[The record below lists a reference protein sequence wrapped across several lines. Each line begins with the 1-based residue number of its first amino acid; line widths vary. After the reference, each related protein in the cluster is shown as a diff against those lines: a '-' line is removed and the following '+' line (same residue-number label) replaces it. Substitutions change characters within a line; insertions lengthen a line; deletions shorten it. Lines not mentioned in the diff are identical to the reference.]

1 MNLNFK
7 KLIKYAAAAV
17 CGASLFACTDLS
29 ELEDRVDS
37 LDSRITALESQL
49 TNLQGNIDA
58 VNALFDGQ
66 KFITSISDGT
76 EAGEYKLTMS
86 DGKEYTI
93 KQGQIGNTPQISVDE
108 EGYWIVN
115 YGDDDKFDRITVN
128 GKDTPVSATPQFR
141 VNDAGN
147 WEVSTDGGRSY
158 SAVCYS
164 DGTTPVPAVGEGGD
178 FFQKIAF
185 DEKTGTLSLTL
196 ADGKTYS
203 FTVTTDFVC
212 RIANEENPVE
222 FAPGTA
228 RTFDVTLKGVKEIY
242 VVKPDGWKVEIT
254 GDDAADGTAEVTAK
268 MTVTPPAASQAETK
282 ISADS
287 DSDIVLHAVSASGD
301 RSIFAKMTVAV
312 VIAQEP
318 SVSIEA
324 TEITEASVTYTV
336 TPNELATSWKY
347 IHQLSSD
354 EAPTAESTEWAD
366 GATTTLL
373 IENLSA
379 STEYTLYVLP
389 VGAEGNG
396 TIVSCGA
403 TTEKAP
409 INDYYSAFMAGED
422 IEIGGKIYN
431 ISQFPDKDKIKKMEN
446 ANSSIYNTSGSYGD
460 GTIIFIAIENQDK
473 PVSIGNAGDI
483 IVIGN
488 NPDKKPKVIRS
499 ASNLNDAGNKRLV
512 LANLIIDMPN
522 SVDNKGEVV
531 KNGFVANSPFSEL
544 TLDNCD
550 ILMNETNPL
559 IQVTAAGKGISNINI
574 ENCKINIPA
583 GNSSRYIVST
593 AGVETT
599 VDKLNFR
606 NNIVYCDNGMVT
618 TFRLVNSQN
627 DQTKTTIKDIVIEN
641 NTLSNICYNNSAMVI
656 ALNIDQATVT
666 KNLVYFNTSSW
677 SAVTQQYHCILRA
690 YGNYPATAY
699 CTDNIAYYDQSVTTG
714 ITGDNAGGRYY
725 FRIFQNNSF
734 KPTTGS
740 AEEFELISSDP
751 FSGGDIATFTPSGE
765 YSGYGSD
772 IAR

>member
-1 MNLNFK
+1 MK
-7 KLIKYAAAAV
+7 KIKILTIILAIILISMVGFVGVYVKEQNRMENQVKDY
-17 CGASLFACTDLS
+17 SLLSDLS
-29 ELEDRVDS
+29 GERTVRLTVNKDSEEVIKDSEGNVVETEEELTDEQLAEKGYTKESVPNNSQEVLNVDNYNKTKEVIEKRLKRLGVQEYEITVDENTGDIILRLPENSNTDTIISNIYTVGKFEIVDS
-37 LDSRITALESQL
+37 E
-49 TNLQGNIDA
+49 
-58 VNALFDGQ
+58 
-66 KFITSISDGT
+66 T
-76 EAGEYKLTMS
+76 EEVLINNDDIKLM
-86 DGKEYTI
+86 E
-93 KQGQIGNTPQISVDE
+93 
-108 EGYWIVN
+108 
-115 YGDDDKFDRITVN
+115 
-128 GKDTPVSATPQFR
+128 DTKSA
-141 VNDAGN
+141 
-147 WEVSTDGGRSY
+147 
-158 SAVCYS
+158 
-164 DGTTPVPAVGEGGD
+164 
-178 FFQKIAF
+178 
-185 DEKTGTLSLTL
+185 
-196 ADGKTYS
+196 
-203 FTVTTDFVC
+203 
-212 RIANEENPVE
+212 
-222 FAPGTA
+222 
-228 RTFDVTLKGVKEIY
+228 
-242 VVKPDGWKVEIT
+242 
-254 GDDAADGTAEVTAK
+254 
-268 MTVTPPAASQAETK
+268 
-282 ISADS
+282 
-287 DSDIVLHAVSASGD
+287 
-301 RSIFAKMTVAV
+301 
-312 VIAQEP
+312 
-318 SVSIEA
+318 
-324 TEITEASVTYTV
+324 
-336 TPNELATSWKY
+336 
-347 IHQLSSD
+347 
-354 EAPTAESTEWAD
+354 
-366 GATTTLL
+366 
-373 IENLSA
+373 
-379 STEYTLYVLP
+379 
-389 VGAEGNG
+389 
-396 TIVSCGA
+396 
-403 TTEKAP
+403 
-409 INDYYSAFMAGED
+409 
-422 IEIGGKIYN
+422 
-431 ISQFPDKDKIKKMEN
+431 
-446 ANSSIYNTSGSYGD
+446 IYNTSDTYGD
-460 GTIIFIAIENQDK
+460 GKIIFIDIPDQDK

-483 IVIGN
+483 VVIGN
-488 NPDKKPKVIRS
+488 NPDKKPTVIRS